1 MFEPPH
7 PKPLAPVAALVR
19 AVWRGER
26 DLLGLLPADAYRVP
40 IGHLGYTRR
49 SILIVNDPG
58 LVRSVLQ
65 DEEGIFPKNDLM
77 VDALQPLVGDSLFIS
92 GGATWRRQRAM
103 VDPGFTH
110 MRLGSA
116 FPAMSAAV
124 SAYVD
129 LLGQY
134 AADDADFSLDLAMS
148 HLTADIIC
156 RTVFSTPLT
165 SQLAREVFD
174 AFTVFERSA
183 AQVDF
188 KRLIFDPAF
197 RPVPQRAEVLSACS
211 QIRRQLAALLAP
223 HLDEPGRFDD
233 IASAMVSA
241 RDAESGRPFSHDE
254 LVDQLGVFFL
264 AGHETTASA
273 LTWAVFILSRLPDVV
288 GRLRAEVDAVTGGR
302 SVAFGDLRELKFTR
316 SIFRETLRLYPPIT
330 FIPRVAMRNT
340 RLGPMRV
347 RRGAM
352 VMISPWTIQRHAD
365 LWQAPHAFDPDRFLG
380 ARESESVSGA
390 YLPFGLGPRV
400 CVGAAFAQSEATLI
414 LAELFRRFDF
424 RIVRP
429 DDVRPVARLTT
440 RPATQIRVRV
450 ARHDG

>member
-1 MFEPPH
+1 MTDRIDQ
-7 PKPLAPVAALVR
+7 V
-19 AVWRGER
+19 
-26 DLLGLLPADAYRVP
+26 
-40 IGHLGYTRR
+40 T
-49 SILIVNDPG
+49 
-58 LVRSVLQ
+58 
-65 DEEGIFPKNDLM
+65 
-77 VDALQPLVGDSLFIS
+77 
-92 GGATWRRQRAM
+92 
-103 VDPGFTH
+103 
-110 MRLGSA
+110 SA
-116 FPAMSAAV
+116 
-124 SAYVD
+124 
-129 LLGQY
+129 
-134 AADDADFSLDLAMS
+134 
-148 HLTADIIC
+148 
-156 RTVFSTPLT
+156 
-165 SQLAREVFD
+165 
-174 AFTVFERSA
+174 
-183 AQVDF
+183 
-188 KRLIFDPAF
+188 
-197 RPVPQRAEVLSACS
+197 
-211 QIRRQLAALLAP
+211 LAP

-400 CVGAAFAQSEATLI
+400 CGGAAFAQSEATLI
-414 LAELFRRFDF
+414 LADLFRRCDF